1 MGPFN
6 HWPALLLVLVI
17 VLIVWG
23 PGKLPEIGSAVG
35 KAMHEFRKQSSD
47 FQDEIKR
54 GVATREPE
62 MGSRPASD
70 VTPAASGA
78 DIKPNPG
85 ADIKPA
91 SSADIT
97 PPPTA
102 DIKPTAPPDI
112 QS

>member
-1 MGPFN
+1 MPGLN

-47 FQDEIKR
+47 FQDEIR
-54 GVATREPE
+54 RSAGTNQPE
-62 MGSRPASD
+62 TGNRYASD
-70 VTPAASGA
+70 ATPAPGADIRPNPTA
-78 DIKPNPG
+78 DIKPTSG
-85 ADIKPA
+85 
-91 SSADIT
+91 ADIT

-102 DIKPTAPPDI
+102 DLKPTPAPDVQP
-112 QS
+112 

>member
-1 MGPFN
+1 MPGLG
-6 HWPALLLVLVI
+6 HWPALLLILIV

-47 FQDEIKR
+47 FQDEIR
-54 GVATREPE
+54 RSATPREPDA
-62 MGSRPASD
+62 GSRPATD
-70 VTPAASGA
+70 VTPAPGA
-78 DIKPNPG
+78 DIRPDPA

-97 PPPTA
+97 APPAA
-102 DIKPTAPPDI
+102 DLKPTPSPDI